1 MREIRNELGAQSPM
15 ICYSG
20 ALVVDEKDHPIYS
33 VALGKEEAKQL
44 CDAIKEKNREISVNI
59 YSNDLWVEDI
69 EEFWVK
75 QEMEITGVRAKE
87 VSFED
92 FSVFEEVHKILCMGE
107 AEDIARLEQNLK
119 QQFPQIRIYRSKDTY
134 LEIMSMRASKS
145 DAVHMLEQRFEIQR
159 KESVA
164 FGDNFNDIDM
174 IEYAGVGVAVGNA
187 MEEVKEAADYVT
199 DTNDNEGLRKVLDQ
213 CF

>member
-1 MREIRNELGAQSPM
+1 M
-15 ICYSG
+15 
-20 ALVVDEKDHPIYS
+20 
-33 VALGKEEAKQL
+33 
-44 CDAIKEKNREISVNI
+44 
-59 YSNDLWVEDI
+59 VEDI

-174 IEYAGVGVAVGNA
+174 IEYAGFGVAVGNA
-187 MEEVKEAADYVT
+187 MEEVKEVADYVT